1 MVAFNKA
8 FRGSYIQRGTEAAPK
23 LLQTDVIAVEA
34 LVGIMKIMT
43 VKHGGVTFLSVIIE
57 RAKNS
62 FSPVMRERKNH
73 NLQKYNIELILK
85 TVYNFTHLIEVIM
98 AKGKENRIVI
108 TLECTEAKKE
118 GKPVSRYTTT
128 KNKKNTTERLILKK
142 YNPNLQRHTLHKE
155 IK

>member
-1 MVAFNKA
+1 LQNLPEGLI
-8 FRGSYIQRGTEAAPK
+8 FRTLYNLFLNE
-23 LLQTDVIAVEA
+23 
-34 LVGIMKIMT
+34 
-43 VKHGGVTFLSVIIE
+43 VT
-57 RAKNS
+57 
-62 FSPVMRERKNH
+62 
-73 NLQKYNIELILK
+73 
-85 TVYNFTHLIEVIM
+85 M

-128 KNKKNTTERLILKK
+128 KNKKNTTDRLILKK